1 MKAPK
6 YTASGADD
14 FECSICGCL
23 VVDQDRHTSF
33 HEALVRMLGIVDGT
47 LEVMRGN

>member
-6 YTASGADD
+6 YTAPPGDAVQ
-14 FECSICGCL
+14 CSICGCL
-23 VVDQDRHTSF
+23 VADQERHTSF

-47 LEVMRGN
+47 LTVLRGV